1 MASNPGFVDPTQPT
15 LMKTETFLRITSVL
29 VIITIAFPL
38 SAGARDRLLGTK
50 TTGKLAMIAI
60 LSVAA
65 FVIKML
71 ADRDR
76 KELARLREELG
87 PPDRAI
93 EFQEGFDHWRVEWYG
108 DNVYVFRNGVLYK
121 QK

>member
-1 MASNPGFVDPTQPT
+1 
-15 LMKTETFLRITSVL
+15 MKTGIFLKITSVL
-29 VIITIAFPL
+29 MIMAIAFPL
-38 SAGARDRLLGTK
+38 SAGARDRLLETK

-60 LSVAA
+60 LSVTA

-71 ADRDR
+71 IDRDR
-76 KELARLREELG
+76 KELAGIREKLG

-108 DNVYVFRNGVLYK
+108 GNVYVFRNGVLCERIK
-121 QK
+121 RKE

>member
-1 MASNPGFVDPTQPT
+1 MASNPDFVEPTQPT

-29 VIITIAFPL
+29 MIIAIAFPL

-60 LSVAA
+60 LSVTA

-71 ADRDR
+71 IDRDR
-76 KELARLREELG
+76 KELAGLREKLG

-108 DNVYVFRNGVLYK
+108 DRVCVFRNGVLYK

>member
-1 MASNPGFVDPTQPT
+1 
-15 LMKTETFLRITSVL
+15 MKTATFLKLTSVFMIA
-29 VIITIAFPL
+29 VVAFPL
-38 SAGARDRLLGTK
+38 SAGDHLLGTK

-60 LSVAA
+60 LSVTA

-71 ADRDR
+71 IDRDR
-76 KELARLREELG
+76 KELAGLREKLG

-108 DNVYVFRNGVLYK
+108 GNVYVFRNGVLCERIK
-121 QK
+121 RKE